1 MSDDAVDG
9 VRAAIADAVRRLAAA
24 GAREEWLGEVV
35 VPRRVLGVGRPP
47 RIDRRGTVWRVGTL
61 LIARDGAVHATG
73 TTTRVTDPGRPQ
85 GLTASVELRRAERA
99 AALAGGFALGEVV
112 NHGTAPIAI
121 DASLVD
127 APADAVLAIRDGVA
141 WVRWGRT
148 PAERTR
154 LDAYLADQLDLLEHP
169 PQGA

>member
-1 MSDDAVDG
+1 MNCWICAS
-9 VRAAIADAVRRLAAA
+9 LS
-24 GAREEWLGEVV
+24 
-35 VPRRVLGVGRPP
+35 
-47 RIDRRGTVWRVGTL
+47 
-61 LIARDGAVHATG
+61 VHATG
-73 TTTRVTDPGRPQ
+73 TTTRVTEPGRPQ

-99 AALAGGFALGEVV
+99 AAMQGGFEISDVV

-121 DASLVD
+121 DASLID

-141 WVRWGRT
+141 LVRWGRT
-148 PAERTR
+148 AAERTR

>member
-1 MSDDAVDG
+1 MSDDAVEV
-9 VRAAIADAVRRLAAA
+9 VRAALADAVGRLAAA

-47 RIDRRGTVWRVGTL
+47 RIDRRGRVWRVGTL
-61 LIARDGAVHATG
+61 LIARDGAVHAVG
-73 TTTRVTDPGRPQ
+73 TTTRVSDPGRPQ

-148 PAERTR
+148 AAERTR